1 MSQQAAGGRVVRMG
15 NKRVKESPPVISC
28 GCCGYTAPE
37 IDFCV
42 AWEFGHMK
50 CPYCFSEWWT
60 AVYDWEYFQ

>member
-1 MSQQAAGGRVVRMG
+1 MG

-50 CPYCFSEWWT
+50 CPCCFSEWWT